1 MAPSTPVPLVTPP
14 LDSDSHG
21 PQKPVGD
28 DLGAAVVDSFIR
40 TSMRVRWTQGVCYP
54 TGMVTDTKAIIGTII
69 GTGLVVAGLLS
80 TQIAGVNA
88 RIDDVRGDLSAQI
101 AGVHVRVDDV
111 RADIRDMRASM
122 ERSDSRLP
130 AVEVAF
136 GKVDQRLLTIERVV
150 IPSPAPDE

>member
-1 MAPSTPVPLVTPP
+1 M
-14 LDSDSHG
+14 
-21 PQKPVGD
+21 
-28 DLGAAVVDSFIR
+28 VDSFIR
-40 TSMRVRWTQGVCYP
+40 TSMRVRWTQGVCYA
-54 TGMVTDTKAIIGTII
+54 TGMSTDTKAIT

-88 RIDDVRGDLSAQI
+88 RIDGVRGDLSAQI

-122 ERSDSRLP
+122 ERSDSRLD

-150 IPSPAPDE
+150 IPSPAPEE